1 MRQNAT
7 PAKDPLSPNQERA
20 LAALLAGKSVTEAAA
35 VAEVDR
41 TTLHRWLKEDFD
53 FGAALNRGR
62 KDLREAMHARLM
74 VLAAKAAGCVE
85 KALDNGDD
93 KVALALL
100 KGIGLLSGEPPKVGS
115 DDPQRLAV
123 EARRNALFNSF

>member
-7 PAKDPLSPNQERA
+7 PANDALSPNQEKA

-35 VAEVDR
+35 AAEVDR

-53 FGAALNRGR
+53 FKAALNRGR

-74 VLAAKAAGCVE
+74 VLADKAAGCVE
-85 KALDNGDD
+85 KDNGDG

-100 KGIGLLSGEPPKVGS
+100 KGIGLLSGEPVKVGS
-115 DDPQRLAV
+115 DDPQRLAI
-123 EARRNALFNSF
+123 EACRNALFNSF